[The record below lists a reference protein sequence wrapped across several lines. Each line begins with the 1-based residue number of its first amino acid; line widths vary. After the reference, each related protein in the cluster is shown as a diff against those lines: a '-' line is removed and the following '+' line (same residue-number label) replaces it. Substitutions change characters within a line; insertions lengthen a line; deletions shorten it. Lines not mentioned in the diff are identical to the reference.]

1 MHPHPAAPK
10 ARHVRFG
17 PFDGEAL
24 QAELNRIAAGQAF
37 RCAAVQVT
45 VVVAG
50 LGVALLFCSLFFA
63 RLREYEQL
71 LAHCAGV

>member
-1 MHPHPAAPK
+1 MDPRPPV
-10 ARHVRFG
+10 RLSPRFG

-24 QAELNRIAAGQAF
+24 QVELNRIAAGQAF
-37 RCAAVQVT
+37 RCAALQAA

-50 LGVALLFCSLFFA
+50 LAVAALFVTLFWG
-63 RLREYEQL
+63 RLQKYEQL